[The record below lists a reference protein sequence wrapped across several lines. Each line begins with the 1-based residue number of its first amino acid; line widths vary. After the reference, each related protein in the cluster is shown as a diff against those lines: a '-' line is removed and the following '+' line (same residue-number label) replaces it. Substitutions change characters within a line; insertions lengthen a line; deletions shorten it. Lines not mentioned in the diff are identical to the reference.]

1 MNSEVEAMDAYKCNW
16 KTVMTGLAVSLL
28 IAGCASPSSEDQF
41 GNSVRQ
47 MISAQK
53 YVAPDQQ
60 TRELP
65 VLDGRKAEAGYNS
78 YRKDTG
84 NPTRLSPDMS
94 GGVGLGLQ
102 R

>member
-1 MNSEVEAMDAYKCNW
+1 MNSKVNDMDAYKHSF
-16 KTVMTGLAVSLL
+16 KTVVVGLAVGFLV
-28 IAGCASPSSEDQF
+28 AGCASPSSEDQF

-47 MISAQK
+47 MIAAQK
-53 YVAPDQQ
+53 YVSPDQEA
-60 TRELP
+60 RELP

-84 NPTRLSPDMS
+84 NPARMTPDMS
-94 GGVGLGLQ
+94 GSAGLGLS

>member
-1 MNSEVEAMDAYKCNW
+1 MNSEVEAMDAYKRNW
-16 KTVMTGLAVSLL
+16 KTVVAGLAAGLL
-28 IAGCASPSSEDQF
+28 MVGCASPSSEDQF

-53 YVAPDQQ
+53 YVSPDQQ

-84 NPTRLSPDMS
+84 NPTRLNPDMS